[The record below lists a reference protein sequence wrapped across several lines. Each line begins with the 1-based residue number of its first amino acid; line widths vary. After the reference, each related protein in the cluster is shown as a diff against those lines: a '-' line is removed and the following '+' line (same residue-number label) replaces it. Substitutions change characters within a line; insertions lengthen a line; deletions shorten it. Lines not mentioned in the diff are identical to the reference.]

1 MFLYT
6 GDSERLDD
14 DTIKYDDTTIR
25 YRPWL
30 YLYRITVQLSCYR
43 AASWCV
49 AREEKRYQVKSCMGE
64 LK

>member
-25 YRPWL
+25 YRPTLL
-30 YLYRITVQLSCYR
+30 YLGFIYTVLQYNYHATELPLG
-43 AASWCV
+43 AWP
-49 AREEKRYQVKSCMGE
+49 ARRSAIK
-64 LK
+64 